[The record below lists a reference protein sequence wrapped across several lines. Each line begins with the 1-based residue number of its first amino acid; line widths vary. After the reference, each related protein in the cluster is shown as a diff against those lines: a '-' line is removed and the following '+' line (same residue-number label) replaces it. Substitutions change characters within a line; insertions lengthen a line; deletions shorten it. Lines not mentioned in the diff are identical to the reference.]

1 MLEGGDMLEEL
12 KEEAIVNK
20 VGGRFKLST
29 LIQKRMVALNRGSK
43 PLVELQTKNPMEIVV
58 QEILQ
63 DKIYLDLSGKVQERS
78 EADAGR
84 DAGPSLQDL

>member
-1 MLEGGDMLEEL
+1 
-12 KEEAIVNK
+12 
-20 VGGRFKLST
+20 
-29 LIQKRMVALNRGSK
+29 
-43 PLVELQTKNPMEIVV
+43 MEIVV

-84 DAGPSLQDL
+84 DAGPLLQDL